1 MSSTEAEYMALSDCS
16 RQVVWFRTLLSEIG
30 YNLKAIPICG
40 DNQGSIFMA
49 SNPITER
56 RSKHIDIRY
65 HYIRKVIEDG
75 IVTVL
80 FIEGSDNPADLFT
93 KNLGHVKFKKFR
105 KALGLEIYT
114 SQY

>member
-1 MSSTEAEYMALSDCS
+1 MALSDCS
-16 RQVVWFRTLLSEIG
+16 RQVVWIRTLLSEIG

-65 HYIRKVIEDG
+65 HYTRDLIEKRSIDVRYIPG
-75 IVTVL
+75 V
-80 FIEGSDNPADLFT
+80 DNPADLLT
-93 KNLGHVKFKKFR
+93 KSLGWVKFEQFRPMLGLHFR
-105 KALGLEIYT
+105 KSA
-114 SQY
+114 S